1 MLPAE
6 VAEHIAARLERELG
20 FRAARTGRMHGGNNM
35 LLTFTAGDG
44 RRLLAK
50 VYQPDDAR
58 HGDRLGRE
66 FRALRFLR
74 RAGFD
79 DVPRPYLRSDEHR
92 YGVYS
97 FEEGHRRASVELT
110 GADAERFAGFL
121 LRLDELGPPVPGPDL
136 PPRDGGGVGAGAR
149 LAGFRATLE
158 QFRARAGAP
167 DALPVLRR
175 AATGAAL
182 GEAEAALRALERA
195 AAADPL
201 LAAGPPR
208 DALRLNPGDF
218 GVHNALFR
226 DDGTPCFLD
235 FEYASWADPCW
246 VAAGFVH
253 HDANAGL
260 APAAR
265 DRFLDAYRRGA
276 RPATAERLPTLLRL
290 TEFGWVVEHLA
301 GTRPERLRIGAET
314 TPGFDPDAY
323 VANHVRRFEQRLAAY
338 LARPGAGA

>member
-1 MLPAE
+1 MLPAA

-20 FRAARTGRMHGGNNM
+20 FRTAQTWRMHGGNNL
-35 LLTFTAGDG
+35 LLTFTAADG

-58 HGDRLGRE
+58 HSDRLGRE

-79 DVPRPYLRSDEHR
+79 DVPRPCLRCDERR

-97 FEEGHRRASVELT
+97 FEEGRRRAAAELT
-110 GADAERFAGFL
+110 EADAERFAGFL
-121 LRLDELGPPVPGPDL
+121 LRLEELGPPVPEPDL
-136 PPRDGGGVGAGAR
+136 PPREGGGVHASAR
-149 LAGFRATLE
+149 LAGYRATLE

-167 DALPVLRR
+167 DALPALRR
-175 AATGAAL
+175 AAAGTAVD
-182 GEAEAALRALERA
+182 EADAALRALERA
-195 AAADPL
+195 GAADPL
-201 LAAGPPR
+201 LATGPPR

-235 FEYASWADPCW
+235 FEYAAWADPCW

-265 DRFLDAYRRGA
+265 DRFLDAYRHGA
-276 RPATAERLPTLLRL
+276 RPTTAQRLPTLLRL
-290 TEFGWVVEHLA
+290 AEFGWVVEHLA

-323 VANHVRRFEQRLAAY
+323 VANQVRRFEQRLAAY
-338 LARPGAGA
+338 LTRPGVGS